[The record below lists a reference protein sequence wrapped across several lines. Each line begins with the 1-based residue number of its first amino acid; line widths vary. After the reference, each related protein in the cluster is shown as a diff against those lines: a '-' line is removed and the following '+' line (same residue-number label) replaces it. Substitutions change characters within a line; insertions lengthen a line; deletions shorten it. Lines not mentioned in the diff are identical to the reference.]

1 MNLMDGLTF
10 EQQASRN
17 FLLQRC
23 TFQRHPIQEERKKER
38 ILYVSLLNR
47 LVRSQLDP
55 DPELTACL
63 QRLLQVLDV
72 SAEEMKAEETAIPKG
87 LKKLASVF
95 WHGGFSFGLKNYQ
108 ALCLVE
114 SVCLV
119 GLVAHDSKEK
129 MQAVLADFCKTG
141 KIAETLQQSLTDY
154 FNHLFTVTVMKPG
167 KELAASASYLDFMY
181 GRLFRYR
188 ELPRYHVAIC
198 ATMSAGKSTFINSL
212 LGSDYIP
219 SGNEACTAKITSI
232 ADNDIFPELLGCC
245 REKEVLH
252 PPVTLVTN
260 EVLQTWNMNE
270 DIAHVFLEGDLQ
282 GVGSEQTVLVVH
294 DTPGTNSSENPLHH
308 QRTMDFLKHHPLQT
322 IVYLLNAEHI
332 STSDNKTLLLEI
344 KHNVLDVVPQTHIV
358 FLVNKVDSFDL
369 ESGDDLTQTLDDACQ
384 DLEKL
389 GFKEPQVIPVMAYAA
404 RLFKMAL
411 TGQENRFTRKEK
423 LEFAD
428 FFERCLEENLD
439 LTKYQCHIDLPGQAP
454 TTSGSVIIGKH
465 TYDKGKIAE
474 ALRCTGICSVADLL
488 DEAVHHYQPEDKP
501 LSPAEVLQQQKDG
514 ALSEEEKELLA
525 DLNQW
530 EQENVDEPLS
540 EEQEMADLLADLD
553 QWEENNS

>member
-1 MNLMDGLTF
+1 MDGLTF

-63 QRLLQVLDV
+63 QRLLQVLAV

-119 GLVAHDSKEK
+119 GLAAHDSKEK

-154 FNHLFTVTVMKPG
+154 FNHLFTVTVMTPG

-245 REKEVLH
+245 REKRYF
-252 PPVTLVTN
+252 
-260 EVLQTWNMNE
+260 
-270 DIAHVFLEGDLQ
+270 I
-282 GVGSEQTVLVVH
+282 
-294 DTPGTNSSENPLHH
+294 
-308 QRTMDFLKHHPLQT
+308 R
-322 IVYLLNAEHI
+322 
-332 STSDNKTLLLEI
+332 
-344 KHNVLDVVPQTHIV
+344 
-358 FLVNKVDSFDL
+358 
-369 ESGDDLTQTLDDACQ
+369 
-384 DLEKL
+384 
-389 GFKEPQVIPVMAYAA
+389 
-404 RLFKMAL
+404 R
-411 TGQENRFTRKEK
+411 
-423 LEFAD
+423 
-428 FFERCLEENLD
+428 
-439 LTKYQCHIDLPGQAP
+439 
-454 TTSGSVIIGKH
+454 
-465 TYDKGKIAE
+465 
-474 ALRCTGICSVADLL
+474 
-488 DEAVHHYQPEDKP
+488 
-501 LSPAEVLQQQKDG
+501 
-514 ALSEEEKELLA
+514 
-525 DLNQW
+525 
-530 EQENVDEPLS
+530 
-540 EEQEMADLLADLD
+540 
-553 QWEENNS
+553 